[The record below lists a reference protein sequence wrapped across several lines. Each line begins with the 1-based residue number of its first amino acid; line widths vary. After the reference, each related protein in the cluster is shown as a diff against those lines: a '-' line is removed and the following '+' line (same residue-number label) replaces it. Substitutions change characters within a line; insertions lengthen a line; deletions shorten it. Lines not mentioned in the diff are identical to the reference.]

1 MNQPRHFLDLDRL
14 NGALLGRLLDRAS
27 AYKRNRAALRA
38 EPGAGRGRTLAMLF
52 EKPSTRTRVSF
63 EVAMNE
69 LGGRALTLDRQGTQI
84 GRGESLADTARV
96 LSRYA
101 DVALLRT
108 GSHDQLEE
116 FARHAEIPVINGL
129 TDRSHPCQ
137 VMADLLT
144 LRDRFGSL
152 EGRHVAWIGD
162 GNNVANSWIHAA
174 MQLGVRLRVACPPSR
189 RPSADLVSRA
199 VESGYVDLVDEPAA
213 AAHGASALVTDTW
226 KSMAADPSVDG
237 LADQQAVF
245 RPFQVNQS
253 LMDAAAPG
261 AVFMH
266 CLPAYRGEEVTAEVI
281 DGPDSA
287 VWDEA
292 ENRLHVQKAIL
303 EWCLAES

>member
-14 NGALLGRLLDRAS
+14 NGALLGRLLERAS
-27 AYKRNRAALRA
+27 AYKRDRAALRA
-38 EPGAGRGRTLAMLF
+38 EPGAGHGRTLAMLF

-69 LGGRALTLDRQGTQI
+69 LGGRALTLDRQGTQM

-108 GSHDQLEE
+108 GSHAQLEE
-116 FARHAEIPVINGL
+116 FAGHSEIPVINGL

-162 GNNVANSWIHAA
+162 GNNVANSWLHAA

-189 RPSADLVSRA
+189 QPPADLVSRA

-213 AAHGASALVTDTW
+213 AARGASAVVTDTW

-245 RPFQVNQS
+245 RSFQVNQA

>member
-14 NGALLGRLLDRAS
+14 NGALLGRLLERAS
-27 AYKRNRAALRA
+27 AYKRDRAALRA
-38 EPGAGRGRTLAMLF
+38 EPGAGHGRTLAMLF

-69 LGGRALTLDRQGTQI
+69 LGGRALTLDRQGTQM

-108 GSHDQLEE
+108 GSHTQLEE
-116 FARHAEIPVINGL
+116 FAGHSEIPV
-129 TDRSHPCQ
+129 
-137 VMADLLT
+137 
-144 LRDRFGSL
+144 
-152 EGRHVAWIGD
+152 IGD
-162 GNNVANSWIHAA
+162 GNNVANSWLHAA

-189 RPSADLVSRA
+189 QPPADLVSRA

-213 AAHGASALVTDTW
+213 AARGASAVVTDTW

-245 RPFQVNQS
+245 RSFQVNQA

>member
-14 NGALLGRLLDRAS
+14 TGALLGRLLERAS
-27 AYKRNRAALRA
+27 AYKRDRAAQRA
-38 EPGAGRGRTLAMLF
+38 EPGAGHGRTLAMLF

-69 LGGRALTLDRQGTQI
+69 LGGRALTLDRQGTQM

-108 GSHDQLEE
+108 GSHAQLEE
-116 FARHAEIPVINGL
+116 FAGHSEIPVINGL
-129 TDRSHPCQ
+129 TDRSPPCQ

-152 EGRHVAWIGD
+152 EGRHVAWVGD

-189 RPSADLVSRA
+189 QPPPDLVSRGI
-199 VESGYVDLVDEPAA
+199 ESGYVDLVDEAA
-213 AAHGASALVTDTW
+213 AAAQGASAVVTDTW

-245 RPFQVNQS
+245 RPFQVNRS

>member
-14 NGALLGRLLDRAS
+14 NGALLGRLLERAS
-27 AYKRNRAALRA
+27 AYKQDRAALRA
-38 EPGAGRGRTLAMLF
+38 EPGAGHGRTLAMLF

-69 LGGRALTLDRQGTQI
+69 LGGRALTLDRQGTQM

-108 GSHDQLEE
+108 GSHAQLEE
-116 FARHAEIPVINGL
+116 FAGHSEIPVINGL

-189 RPSADLVSRA
+189 QPPADLVSRA
-199 VESGYVDLVDEPAA
+199 VESGYVDLVDEAA
-213 AAHGASALVTDTW
+213 AAARGASALVTDTW

-237 LADQQAVF
+237 LADRQAVF
-245 RPFQVNQS
+245 RPFQVNRS

>member
-14 NGALLGRLLDRAS
+14 NGALLGRLLERAS
-27 AYKRNRAALRA
+27 AYKRDRAARRA
-38 EPGAGRGRTLAMLF
+38 EPGAGHGRTLAMLF

-69 LGGRALTLDRQGTQI
+69 LGGRALTLDRQGTQM

-189 RPSADLVSRA
+189 QPPADLVSRA

-213 AAHGASALVTDTW
+213 AARGAAALVTDTW

-237 LADQQAVF
+237 LADPQAVF